1 MKQEKDN
8 KPCVLNFATET
19 ETEQKVIELTIEK
32 RKFRV
37 TGRRRIVVL

>member
-1 MKQEKDN
+1 MIQQEFMHI
-8 KPCVLNFATET
+8 LNFATET

-37 TGRRRIVVL
+37 TGRKQICVY